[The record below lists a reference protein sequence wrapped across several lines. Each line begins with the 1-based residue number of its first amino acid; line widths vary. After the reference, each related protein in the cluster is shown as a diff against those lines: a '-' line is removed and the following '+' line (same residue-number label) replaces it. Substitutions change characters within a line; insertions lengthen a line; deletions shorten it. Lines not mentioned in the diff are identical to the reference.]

1 VANPFAPRREIVA
14 CMTDQLLDRV
24 LARSREASYR
34 RRSPAYRW
42 LRERHDKLA
51 PVFEEFEPPLREI
64 ADEMAEGRITGGKG
78 MPLTAKAL
86 FGIWRRVCRDLRTEA
101 TKAAERKAEKAAAVQ
116 ARGGH
121 PSRLAATWKPT
132 PVDLTLARAISR
144 TAAPTNTDSA
154 PAAPIELSEA
164 ARARLAALDRQL
176 DWRDRYVIP
185 PKRKD

>member
-1 VANPFAPRREIVA
+1 
-14 CMTDQLLDRV
+14 MTDQLLDRV

-51 PVFEEFEPPLREI
+51 PAFEEFEPPLREI
-64 ADEMAEGRITGGKG
+64 ADEMAEGGITGGKG
-78 MPLTAKAL
+78 KPLNAKAL
-86 FGIWRRVCRDLRTEA
+86 LGIWRRVCRDLRVEA
-101 TKAAERKAEKAAAVQ
+101 TEAAERKAEKAAAVQ

-121 PSRLAATWKPT
+121 PSRLPQTWKQT
-132 PVDLTLARAISR
+132 PVEPTLAPAISR
-144 TAAPTNTDSA
+144 PAPSTNTDSV
-154 PAAPIELSEA
+154 PAAPIEMSEA
-164 ARARLAALDRQL
+164 GRATLAALDRQL

>member
-1 VANPFAPRREIVA
+1 VADPFAPRREIVA

-51 PVFEEFEPPLREI
+51 PTFEEFEPPLREI

-86 FGIWRRVCRDLRTEA
+86 LGIWQRVCRDLRTEA

-121 PSRLAATWKPT
+121 PSRLPATWKPT
-132 PVDLTLARAISR
+132 PVEATPARAISR
-144 TAAPTNTDSA
+144 PAPPTHTDSA